1 MLESS
6 LYTYSCVGLCFIT
19 NHGLCVIQY
28 NSEIFFT
35 EILLLFNVWWYGHR
49 ATDMLQHPYFDSSCG
64 VQSVSFLAGVAD
76 NA

>member
-28 NSEIFFT
+28 NSEFFFT
-35 EILLLFNVWWYGHR
+35 GILILFNVWWYGHR